1 MNTNIVITTY
11 NARVKMGHLMMQSP
25 VVYTVVTKLVSNWIS
40 SLKATKCSRD
50 LFNNLL
56 TAVLVKHEYYLI
68 GFLRLVLVDQIW
80 PLQLEKWPSTM
91 CASCHNS
98 HNCLSDQLIGWG
110 LSYFLQYF
118 KQLLG
123 WVQNLCE
130 QGQTKEQMRH
140 HLIDASSIFLSI

>member
-1 MNTNIVITTY
+1 MNKKLKIW
-11 NARVKMGHLMMQSP
+11 HLMTQLS

-80 PLQLEKWPSTM
+80 PLQLEK
-91 CASCHNS
+91 
-98 HNCLSDQLIGWG
+98 
-110 LSYFLQYF
+110 
-118 KQLLG
+118 
-123 WVQNLCE
+123 
-130 QGQTKEQMRH
+130 
-140 HLIDASSIFLSI
+140 